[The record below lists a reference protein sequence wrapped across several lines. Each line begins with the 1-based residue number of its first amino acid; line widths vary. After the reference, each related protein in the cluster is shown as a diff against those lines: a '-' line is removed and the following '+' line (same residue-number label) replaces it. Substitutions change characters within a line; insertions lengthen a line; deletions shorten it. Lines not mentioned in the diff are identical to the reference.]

1 MAHAKSTIRGELA
14 KIVRKKV
21 EPSYLEKLGVP
32 VEVKK
37 TPSVLQA
44 IALAQVKKGLE
55 GDLKAAQFIEQIL
68 CDNAGVQSEEEQ
80 RGFDVVV
87 KVLDGTDGN

>member
-37 TPSVLQA
+37 SPSVLQA

-55 GDLKAAQFIEQIL
+55 GDLKAAEFIEKL
-68 CDNAGVQSEEEQ
+68 LGDNGGVQSGAEKE
-80 RGFDVVV
+80 FDVIV
-87 KVLDGTDGN
+87 KVLDGPDGN

>member
-1 MAHAKSTIRGELA
+1 MAHAKRTIRGELA

-32 VEVKK
+32 VEVKES
-37 TPSVLQA
+37 PSVLQA

-55 GDLKAAQFIEQIL
+55 GDLKAAEFIEKLL
-68 CDNAGVQSEEEQ
+68 CDNGDTRSGAEHE
-80 RGFDVVV
+80 FDVVV
-87 KVLDGTDGN
+87 KVLENPDGN

>member
-37 TPSVLQA
+37 SPSVLQA

-55 GDLKAAQFIEQIL
+55 GDLKAAEFIEKLL
-68 CDNAGVQSEEEQ
+68 CDNGDEQSGKEQ
-80 RGFDVVV
+80 EFDVVV

>member
-1 MAHAKSTIRGELA
+1 MAYAKSTIRGELA

-21 EPSYLEKLGVP
+21 EPSYLKKLGVP
-32 VEVKK
+32 VGVKK

-55 GDLKAAQFIEQIL
+55 GDLKAAEFIEKLL
-68 CDNAGVQSEEEQ
+68 CDDGEAQSEAEKE
-80 RGFDVVV
+80 FNVVI
-87 KVLDGTDGN
+87 KMLDGTDGN

>member
-1 MAHAKSTIRGELA
+1 MAHAKNTIRGELA

-37 TPSVLQA
+37 SPSILQA

-55 GDLKAAQFIEQIL
+55 GDLKAAEFIEKLL
-68 CDNAGVQSEEEQ
+68 CDNGDVQSKTEKE
-80 RGFDVVV
+80 FDVVV
-87 KVLDGTDGN
+87 KVLDDPDGN